1 MGRGRLT
8 VAALGFALAAIL
20 ASNQGHAQSISNEA
34 EQLRRLDIMLMVTS
48 LRCRHGADDFRE
60 QYSAFTARHLATL
73 NEAGRTLQRG
83 RGVRSLD
90 TISTIMANRYGTG
103 HPWLNCAQLRGVVQQ
118 LAETRDRWQLVAAA
132 DELLAD
138 SPRRTDLVAA
148 YRP

>member
-1 MGRGRLT
+1 MGYRRIG
-8 VAALGFALAAIL
+8 VAVLGFALAIAL
-20 ASNQGHAQSISNEA
+20 ASNQGRAQSMSNEA

-48 LRCRHGADDFRE
+48 LRCRHGTDDFRE
-60 QYSAFTARHLATL
+60 QYNAFTARHLATL

-90 TISTIMANRYGTG
+90 RISTTMANRYGTG
-103 HPWLNCAQLRGVVQQ
+103 HPWLDCGQLRGVAQQ
-118 LAETRDRWQLVAAA
+118 LSETRDRWQLLAAA